1 MIASIEEY
9 RAVRTLLDDAEL
21 QPSELGAMIELPS
34 ALFSLD
40 DLAREADF
48 LSVGTND
55 LTQHLL
61 GVDRT
66 NARVTRFFDFCHPA
80 VIRAIQMTVEAAQRH
95 GKQTCICGEMASDP
109 LFLPFWIGLG
119 VARLSVHA
127 RRIGPLRAL
136 EARFEAD
143 EANLITR
150 DILAMDSRY
159 DIRRRL
165 ETVAAPEVVAYLH
178 GSTLA

>member
-1 MIASIEEY
+1 
-9 RAVRTLLDDAEL
+9 
-21 QPSELGAMIELPS
+21 MIELPS
-34 ALFSLD
+34 ALLSLD

-80 VIRAIQMTVEAAQRH
+80 VVRAIRMTVDAARRH
-95 GKQTCICGEMASDP
+95 GKETCICGEMASDP
-109 LFLPFWIGLG
+109 LFLPFWIALG

-127 RRIGPLRAL
+127 RRIAPLCAL
-136 EARFEAD
+136 EARFDLELAQSVS
-143 EANLITR
+143 R

-165 ETVAAPEVVAYLH
+165 EEVAAPEVVAYLH